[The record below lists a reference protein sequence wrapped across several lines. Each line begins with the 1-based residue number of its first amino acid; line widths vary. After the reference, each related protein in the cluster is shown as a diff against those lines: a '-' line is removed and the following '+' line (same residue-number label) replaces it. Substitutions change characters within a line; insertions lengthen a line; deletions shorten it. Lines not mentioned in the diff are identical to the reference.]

1 MRYRGYFTN
10 MDGTLYRVEIYKAGS
25 TDKWQEV
32 KLTYE
37 EPFVAR
43 WEAAD
48 NPFAPSR
55 ISTATINIVHN
66 TYMQDV
72 FPSKATDTI
81 VKLYKDKSNT
91 IVWSG
96 YLKANVYDMG
106 FEVENEE
113 ISLEASDGLAQLQ
126 YLNYKCVNGS
136 STWEG
141 ASMASAFA
149 VLKNM
154 LLKVGIKEL
163 AWHRCKTDTAANY
176 LYLTDFIMSEKN
188 FFSSDN
194 NEPWKCNEV
203 LDEICKYVGVTAIQ
217 QGERVYLIDFSE
229 YKNTSSITFRVDD
242 LTSST
247 GNYYMSTLN
256 VEAYADT
263 PEAYM
268 LNGADISFYPVYN
281 KATVKAS
288 LYTPEFILPDIFTD
302 DENQYSYRLGDSS
315 KVIMAKR
322 PTYPFKYVNNKSE
335 AKDDSDDAT
344 FNFPI
349 KLLDYKNGNWVS
361 NYYNSAG
368 TYVGL
373 SDSEYNSES
382 AVTLYIGGTVIERAQ
397 VKGSR
402 KYYDVEGTPTF
413 ERGLF
418 LRCDGN
424 MIEDGEFGFD
434 VWKKDEWRQQVS
446 GTCQY
451 VISGSALDNYKELFY
466 SAGDYRLACPAD
478 SADTY
483 MVLNVSA
490 IWERYPQPYINN
502 EWATEAAGYK
512 GTKNSDDV
520 YTFRYPP
527 VLNFILTCGSQYYN
541 GKEWQSTRCGFRVP
555 LEHDSEDK
563 EKSRVTYAAN
573 TGNDWNSEKASYN
586 NIIWLNWS
594 TDKGFKISLKGLT
607 DRSGK
612 MWISFLT
619 PNALVGYYT
628 LSNGV
633 YKNVTSTLSSTYKIH
648 GAVWITDFSLTM
660 ARDGNPAEDKD
671 ITYENIINEENINE
685 LDEEE
690 FKINTA
696 VKGSKPSYSFVMNT
710 SGGYFDIYKQWAT
723 SYKYLCP
730 EEQWI
735 AKQVEHFS
743 VPRRQ
748 ISLTLS
754 DSIYPFARIK
764 EGWTGK
770 EYAVM
775 GTEVDYSN
783 CRQTITMKEIN

>member
-10 MDGTLYRVEIYKAGS
+10 MDGTLYRVEIYKSGS
-25 TDKWQEV
+25 TDEWQEV

-43 WEAAD
+43 WEAED

-81 VKLYKDKSNT
+81 AKLYKDKSNT
-91 IVWSG
+91 IVWQG

-106 FEVENEE
+106 FEMENEE

-126 YLNYKCVNGS
+126 YLNYKCINYS

-149 VLKNM
+149 ILKNM
-154 LLKVGIKEL
+154 LLKVGIKEV
-163 AWHRCKTDTAANY
+163 AWHRCKTDAAANY
-176 LYLTDFIMSEKN
+176 LYLTDFILSEKN

-217 QGERVYLIDFSE
+217 QGERLYLIDFSE

-247 GNYYMSTLN
+247 GNYYMTTLN

-281 KATVKAS
+281 KATAKAS
-288 LYTPEFILPDIFTD
+288 LYTPEYILPDIFTD

-322 PTYPFKYVNNKSE
+322 PTNPWKYTDKKGKE
-335 AKDDSDDAT
+335 QTDSDDAA

-349 KLLDYKNGNWVS
+349 KLLDYKGWES
-361 NYYNSAG
+361 QYYSGG
-368 TYVGL
+368 TYKIL
-373 SDSEYNSES
+373 SESIYNSES
-382 AVTLYIGGTVIERAQ
+382 AVTNYVGGTVIERAQ

-413 ERGLF
+413 ERALF
-418 LRCDGN
+418 LRCNGD
-424 MIEDGEFGFD
+424 MVEDAEFGYD
-434 VWKKDEWRQQVS
+434 DWLGDEWQKQVS
-446 GTCQY
+446 GMCQY
-451 VISGSALDNYKELFY
+451 VISGSALDYYKELFT
-466 SAGDYRLACPAD
+466 SFGDYRLACPAD

-483 MVLNVSA
+483 LVLNVSA

-502 EWATEAAGYK
+502 EWASDATGYFS
-512 GTKNSDDV
+512 TKIHT
-520 YTFRYPP
+520 YQYPP
-527 VLNFILTCGSQYYN
+527 VLNFMLACGSQYYN
-541 GKEWQSTRCGFRVP
+541 GKEWQSTRCAFRVP
-555 LEHDSEDK
+555 MEHNTEDK
-563 EKSRVTYAAN
+563 EKSNVTYAAN
-573 TGNDWNSEKASYN
+573 TGNDWNSENASYN

-594 TDKGFKISLKGLT
+594 TDKGYRISLKGLT

-612 MWISFLT
+612 IYLSFLT
-619 PNALVGYYT
+619 PNSLVGFRLINSGGAEPENVKNLYKTRYT
-628 LSNGV
+628 
-633 YKNVTSTLSSTYKIH
+633 ID

-671 ITYENIINEENINE
+671 ITYENIIDDENINE

-723 SYKYLCP
+723 SYQYLCP

>member
-10 MDGTLYRVEIYKAGS
+10 MDGTLYRVEIYKSGS

-55 ISTATINIVHN
+55 ISTATINIVRN

-81 VKLYKDKSNT
+81 VKLYKDRSNT
-91 IVWSG
+91 IVWQG

-106 FEVENEE
+106 FELENEE

-126 YLNYKCVNGS
+126 YINYKCINDS

-149 VLKNM
+149 ILRNM
-154 LLKVGIKEL
+154 LLKAGIKEV
-163 AWHRCKTDTAANY
+163 AWHRCKTDAAGNY

-247 GNYYMSTLN
+247 GNYYMTEMN

-335 AKDDSDDAT
+335 VKDDSDDAT

-349 KLLDYKNGNWVS
+349 KLLDYKNNNWVS
-361 NYYNSAG
+361 MYYNSAG

-373 SDSEYNSES
+373 SDREYNSES
-382 AVTLYIGGTVIERAQ
+382 AVTQYIGGTVIERAQ

-402 KYYDVEGTPTF
+402 KYYDVEGTPSF

-418 LRCDGN
+418 LRCAGN
-424 MIEDGEFGFD
+424 MVEDAEFGYD
-434 VWKKDEWRQQVS
+434 IWKKDEWKRQVS
-446 GTCQY
+446 GMCQY

-502 EWATEAAGYK
+502 EWASDAAGYK
-512 GTKNSDDV
+512 GTKDSNDV

-555 LEHDSEDK
+555 LEHDTE
-563 EKSRVTYAAN
+563 EKKRNSITYDAN
-573 TGNDWNSEKASYN
+573 TGNDWNSDKKSYN

-628 LSNGV
+628 QSNSV
-633 YKNVTSTLSSTYKIH
+633 YTNVTSTLSSTYKIH

-671 ITYENIINEENINE
+671 ITYENVIDDENINE

-690 FKINTA
+690 FKLNTA
-696 VKGSKPSYSFVMNT
+696 VDGSKPSYSYVMNT
-710 SGGYFDIYKQWAT
+710 SGGYFDLYKQWAT
-723 SYKYLCP
+723 SYQYLCP

-748 ISLTLS
+748 LSLTLS

>member
-10 MDGTLYRVEIYKAGS
+10 PDGTLYRLEIYKSGS

-81 VKLYKDKSNT
+81 VKLYKDRSNT
-91 IVWSG
+91 IVWQG

-106 FEVENEE
+106 FELENEE

-126 YLNYKCVNGS
+126 YLNYKCINDS

-149 VLKNM
+149 ILKNM
-154 LLKVGIKEL
+154 LLKVGIKEV
-163 AWHRCKTDTAANY
+163 AWHRCKTDAASNY

-247 GNYYMSTLN
+247 GNYYMTTLN

-288 LYTPEFILPDIFTD
+288 LYIPEFILPDIFTD

-322 PTYPFKYVNNKSE
+322 PVTPWKYTDKKGDE
-335 AKDDSDDAT
+335 QTDGDDAAAD
-344 FNFPI
+344 FPI
-349 KLLDYKNGNWVS
+349 KLLDYKGWES
-361 NYYNSAG
+361 HYYSG
-368 TYVGL
+368 GSYKIL
-373 SDSEYNSES
+373 SESIYNSES
-382 AVTLYIGGTVIERAQ
+382 AVTNYVGGTVIERAQ

-402 KYYDVEGTPTF
+402 KYYDVEGTPSF

-418 LRCDGN
+418 LRCNGE
-424 MIEDGEFGFD
+424 MIEDAEFGYD
-434 VWKKDEWRQQVS
+434 EWKGDEWRTQVS
-446 GTCQY
+446 GRCQY
-451 VISGSALDNYKELFY
+451 VISGSTLDKYKEMFT
-466 SAGDYRLACPAD
+466 SFGDYRLACPAD

-490 IWERYPQPYINN
+490 MWERYPQPYVNN
-502 EWATEAAGYK
+502 EWSSDATGYFS
-512 GTKNSDDV
+512 TNIHT
-520 YTFRYPP
+520 YQYPP
-527 VLNFILTCGSQYYN
+527 VLNFMLQCGSQYYN
-541 GKEWQSTRCGFRVP
+541 GKEWQSSRCGFRVP
-555 LEHDSEDK
+555 MEHNTE
-563 EKSRVTYAAN
+563 EKKRNSITYDAN
-573 TGNDWNSEKASYN
+573 TGNDWNSEKKSYN
-586 NIIWLNWS
+586 NILWLNWS

-612 MWISFLT
+612 LYLSFLT
-619 PNALVGYYT
+619 PNTLVGFRNDT
-628 LSNGV
+628 KDVKDV
-633 YKNVTSTLSSTYKIH
+633 YKQKGYSID

-671 ITYENIINEENINE
+671 ITYENVIDDENLNA

-696 VKGSKPSYSFVMNT
+696 VYGSKPSYSFVMNT
-710 SGGYFDIYKQWAT
+710 SGGYFDLYKQWAT
-723 SYKYLCP
+723 SYQYLCP

-783 CRQTITMKEIN
+783 GRQTITMKEIN

>member
-10 MDGTLYRVEIYKAGS
+10 LDGTLYRLEIYKSGS

-81 VKLYKDKSNT
+81 VKLYKDRSNT
-91 IVWSG
+91 IVWQG

-106 FEVENEE
+106 FELENEE

-126 YLNYKCVNGS
+126 YLNYKCINDS

-149 VLKNM
+149 ILKNM
-154 LLKVGIKEL
+154 LLKVGIKEV
-163 AWHRCKTDTAANY
+163 AWHRCKTDAASNY

-247 GNYYMSTLN
+247 GNYYMTTLN

-288 LYTPEFILPDIFTD
+288 LYIPEFILPDIFTD

-322 PTYPFKYVNNKSE
+322 PVTPWKYTDKKGDE
-335 AKDDSDDAT
+335 QTDGDDAAAD
-344 FNFPI
+344 FPI
-349 KLLDYKNGNWVS
+349 KLLDYKGWES
-361 NYYNSAG
+361 HYYSG
-368 TYVGL
+368 GSYKIL
-373 SDSEYNSES
+373 SESIYNSES
-382 AVTLYIGGTVIERAQ
+382 AVTNYVGGTVIERAQ

-402 KYYDVEGTPTF
+402 KYYDVEGTPSF

-418 LRCDGN
+418 LRCNGE
-424 MIEDGEFGFD
+424 MIEDAEFGYD
-434 VWKKDEWRQQVS
+434 EWKGDEWRTQVS
-446 GTCQY
+446 GRCQY
-451 VISGSALDNYKELFY
+451 VISGSTLDKYKEMFT
-466 SAGDYRLACPAD
+466 SFGDYRLACPAD

-490 IWERYPQPYINN
+490 MWERYPQPYVNN
-502 EWATEAAGYK
+502 EWSSDATGYFS
-512 GTKNSDDV
+512 TNIHT
-520 YTFRYPP
+520 YQYPP
-527 VLNFILTCGSQYYN
+527 VLNFMLQCGSQYYN
-541 GKEWQSTRCGFRVP
+541 GKEWQSSRCGFRVP
-555 LEHDSEDK
+555 MEHNTE
-563 EKSRVTYAAN
+563 EKKRNSITYDAN
-573 TGNDWNSEKASYN
+573 TGNNWNGEKKSYN
-586 NIIWLNWS
+586 NILWLNWS

-612 MWISFLT
+612 LYLSFLT
-619 PNALVGYYT
+619 PNTLVGFRNDT
-628 LSNGV
+628 KDVKDV
-633 YKNVTSTLSSTYKIH
+633 YKQKGYSID

-671 ITYENIINEENINE
+671 ITYENVIDDENLNA

-710 SGGYFDIYKQWAT
+710 SGGYFDLYKQWAT
-723 SYKYLCP
+723 SYQYLCP

-783 CRQTITMKEIN
+783 GRQTITMKEIN

>member
-10 MDGTLYRVEIYKAGS
+10 LDGTLYRLEIYKSGS

-81 VKLYKDKSNT
+81 VKLYKDRSNT
-91 IVWSG
+91 IVWQG

-106 FEVENEE
+106 FELENEE

-126 YLNYKCVNGS
+126 YLNYKCINDS

-149 VLKNM
+149 ILKNM
-154 LLKVGIKEL
+154 LLKVGIKEV
-163 AWHRCKTDTAANY
+163 AWHRCKTDAASNY

-247 GNYYMSTLN
+247 GNYYMSSLN

-288 LYTPEFILPDIFTD
+288 LYIPEFILPDIFTD

-322 PTYPFKYVNNKSE
+322 PVTPWKYTDKKGDE
-335 AKDDSDDAT
+335 QTDGDDAAAD
-344 FNFPI
+344 FPI
-349 KLLDYKNGNWVS
+349 KLLDYKGWES
-361 NYYNSAG
+361 HYYSGG
-368 TYVGL
+368 TYKIL
-373 SDSEYNSES
+373 SESIYNSES
-382 AVTLYIGGTVIERAQ
+382 AVTNYVGGTVIERAQ

-402 KYYDVEGTPTF
+402 KYYDVEGTPSF

-418 LRCDGN
+418 LRCNGE
-424 MIEDGEFGFD
+424 MIEDAEFGYD
-434 VWKKDEWRQQVS
+434 EWKGDEWRTQVS
-446 GTCQY
+446 GRCQY
-451 VISGSALDNYKELFY
+451 VISGSTLDKYQEMFT
-466 SAGDYRLACPAD
+466 SFGDYRLACPAD

-490 IWERYPQPYINN
+490 MWERYPQPYVNN
-502 EWATEAAGYK
+502 EWSSDATGYFS
-512 GTKNSDDV
+512 TNIHT
-520 YTFRYPP
+520 YQYPP
-527 VLNFILTCGSQYYN
+527 VLNFMLQCGSQYYN
-541 GKEWQSTRCGFRVP
+541 GKEWQSSRCGFRVP
-555 LEHDSEDK
+555 MEHNTE
-563 EKSRVTYAAN
+563 EKKRNSITYDAN
-573 TGNDWNSEKASYN
+573 TGNEWNSEKKSYN
-586 NIIWLNWS
+586 NILWLNWS

-612 MWISFLT
+612 LYLSFLT
-619 PNALVGYYT
+619 PNTLVGFRNDT
-628 LSNGV
+628 KDVKDV
-633 YKNVTSTLSSTYKIH
+633 YKQKGYSID

-671 ITYENIINEENINE
+671 ITYENVIDDENLNA

-710 SGGYFDIYKQWAT
+710 SGGYFDLYKQWAT
-723 SYKYLCP
+723 SYQYLCP

-783 CRQTITMKEIN
+783 GRQTITMKEIN

>member
-10 MDGTLYRVEIYKAGS
+10 LDGTLYRLEIYKSGS

-81 VKLYKDKSNT
+81 VKLYKDRSNT
-91 IVWSG
+91 IVWQG

-106 FEVENEE
+106 FELENEE

-126 YLNYKCVNGS
+126 YLNYKCINDS

-149 VLKNM
+149 ILKNM
-154 LLKVGIKEL
+154 LLKVGIKEV
-163 AWHRCKTDTAANY
+163 AWHRCKTDAASNY

-247 GNYYMSTLN
+247 GNYYMTTLN

-288 LYTPEFILPDIFTD
+288 LYIPEFILPDIFTD

-322 PTYPFKYVNNKSE
+322 PVTPWKYTDKKGDE
-335 AKDDSDDAT
+335 QTDGDDAAAD
-344 FNFPI
+344 FPI
-349 KLLDYKNGNWVS
+349 KLLDYKGWES
-361 NYYNSAG
+361 HYYSGG
-368 TYVGL
+368 TYKIL
-373 SDSEYNSES
+373 SESIYNSES
-382 AVTLYIGGTVIERAQ
+382 AVTNYVGGTVIERAQ

-402 KYYDVEGTPTF
+402 KYYDVEGTPSF

-418 LRCDGN
+418 LRCNGE
-424 MIEDGEFGFD
+424 MIEDAEFGYD
-434 VWKKDEWRQQVS
+434 EWKGDEWRTQVS
-446 GTCQY
+446 GRCQY
-451 VISGSALDNYKELFY
+451 VISGSTLDKYKEMFT
-466 SAGDYRLACPAD
+466 SFGDYRLACPAD

-490 IWERYPQPYINN
+490 MWERYPQPYVNN
-502 EWATEAAGYK
+502 EWSSDATGYFS
-512 GTKNSDDV
+512 TNIHT
-520 YTFRYPP
+520 YQYPP
-527 VLNFILTCGSQYYN
+527 VLNFMLQCGSQYYN
-541 GKEWQSTRCGFRVP
+541 GKEWQSSRCGFRVP
-555 LEHDSEDK
+555 MEHNTE
-563 EKSRVTYAAN
+563 EKKRNSITYDAN
-573 TGNDWNSEKASYN
+573 TGNNWNGEKKSYN
-586 NIIWLNWS
+586 NILWLNWS

-612 MWISFLT
+612 LYLSFLT
-619 PNALVGYYT
+619 PNTLVGFRNDT
-628 LSNGV
+628 KDVKDV
-633 YKNVTSTLSSTYKIH
+633 YKQKGYSID

-671 ITYENIINEENINE
+671 ITYENVIDDENLNE

-710 SGGYFDIYKQWAT
+710 SGGYFDLYKQWAT
-723 SYKYLCP
+723 SYQYLCP

-783 CRQTITMKEIN
+783 GRQTITMKEIN

>member
-10 MDGTLYRVEIYKAGS
+10 LDGTLYRLEIYKSGS

-81 VKLYKDKSNT
+81 VKLYKDRSNT
-91 IVWSG
+91 IVWQG

-106 FEVENEE
+106 FELENEE

-126 YLNYKCVNGS
+126 YLNYKCINDS

-149 VLKNM
+149 ILKNM
-154 LLKVGIKEL
+154 LLKVGIKEV
-163 AWHRCKTDTAANY
+163 AWHRCKTDAASNY

-247 GNYYMSTLN
+247 GNYYMSSLN

-288 LYTPEFILPDIFTD
+288 LYIPEFILPDIFTD

-322 PTYPFKYVNNKSE
+322 PVTPWKYTDKKGDE
-335 AKDDSDDAT
+335 QTDGDDAAAD
-344 FNFPI
+344 FPI
-349 KLLDYKNGNWVS
+349 KLLDYKGWES
-361 NYYNSAG
+361 HYYSG
-368 TYVGL
+368 GSYKIL
-373 SDSEYNSES
+373 SEAIYNSES
-382 AVTLYIGGTVIERAQ
+382 AVTNYVGGTVIERAQ

-402 KYYDVEGTPTF
+402 KYYDVEGTPSF

-418 LRCDGN
+418 LRCNGE
-424 MIEDGEFGFD
+424 MIEDAEFGYD
-434 VWKKDEWRQQVS
+434 EWKGDEWRTQVS
-446 GTCQY
+446 GRCQY
-451 VISGSALDNYKELFY
+451 VISGSTLDKYKEMFT
-466 SAGDYRLACPAD
+466 SFGDYRLACPAD

-490 IWERYPQPYINN
+490 MWERYPQPYVNN
-502 EWATEAAGYK
+502 EWSSDATGYFS
-512 GTKNSDDV
+512 TNIHT
-520 YTFRYPP
+520 YQYPP
-527 VLNFILTCGSQYYN
+527 VLNFMLQCGSQYYN
-541 GKEWQSTRCGFRVP
+541 GKEWQSSRCGFRVP
-555 LEHDSEDK
+555 MEHNTE
-563 EKSRVTYAAN
+563 EKKRNSITYDAN
-573 TGNDWNSEKASYN
+573 TGNNWNGEKKSYN
-586 NIIWLNWS
+586 NILWLNWS

-612 MWISFLT
+612 LYLSFLT
-619 PNALVGYYT
+619 PNTLVGFRNDT
-628 LSNGV
+628 KDVKDV
-633 YKNVTSTLSSTYKIH
+633 YKQKGYSID

-671 ITYENIINEENINE
+671 ITYENVIDDENLNA

-696 VKGSKPSYSFVMNT
+696 VYGSKPSYSFVMNT
-710 SGGYFDIYKQWAT
+710 SGGYFDLYKQWAT
-723 SYKYLCP
+723 SYQYLCP

-783 CRQTITMKEIN
+783 GRQTITMKEIN

>member
-10 MDGTLYRVEIYKAGS
+10 LDGTLYRLEIYKSGS

-81 VKLYKDKSNT
+81 VKLYKDRSNT
-91 IVWSG
+91 IVWQG

-106 FEVENEE
+106 FELENEE

-126 YLNYKCVNGS
+126 YLNYKCINDS

-149 VLKNM
+149 ILKNM
-154 LLKVGIKEL
+154 LLKVGIKEV
-163 AWHRCKTDTAANY
+163 AWHRCKTDAASNY

-247 GNYYMSTLN
+247 GNYYMSSLN

-288 LYTPEFILPDIFTD
+288 LYIPEFILPDIFTD

-322 PTYPFKYVNNKSE
+322 PVTPWKYTDKKGDE
-335 AKDDSDDAT
+335 QTDGDDAAAD
-344 FNFPI
+344 FPI
-349 KLLDYKNGNWVS
+349 KLLDYKGWES
-361 NYYNSAG
+361 HYYSG
-368 TYVGL
+368 GSYKIL
-373 SDSEYNSES
+373 SEAIYNSES
-382 AVTLYIGGTVIERAQ
+382 AVTNYVGGTVIERAQ

-402 KYYDVEGTPTF
+402 KYYDVEGTPSF

-418 LRCDGN
+418 LRCNGE
-424 MIEDGEFGFD
+424 MIEDAEFGYD
-434 VWKKDEWRQQVS
+434 EWKGDEWRTQVS
-446 GTCQY
+446 GRCQY
-451 VISGSALDNYKELFY
+451 VISGSTLDKYKEMFT
-466 SAGDYRLACPAD
+466 SFGDYRLACPAD

-490 IWERYPQPYINN
+490 MWERYPQPYVNN
-502 EWATEAAGYK
+502 EWSSDATGYFS
-512 GTKNSDDV
+512 TNIHT
-520 YTFRYPP
+520 YQYPP
-527 VLNFILTCGSQYYN
+527 VLNFMLQCGSQYYN
-541 GKEWQSTRCGFRVP
+541 GKEWQSSRCGFRVP
-555 LEHDSEDK
+555 MEHNTE
-563 EKSRVTYAAN
+563 EKKRNSITYDAN
-573 TGNDWNSEKASYN
+573 TGNNWNGEKKSYN
-586 NIIWLNWS
+586 NILWLNWS

-612 MWISFLT
+612 LYLSFLT
-619 PNALVGYYT
+619 PNTLVGFRNDT
-628 LSNGV
+628 KDVKDV
-633 YKNVTSTLSSTYKIH
+633 YKQKGYSID

-671 ITYENIINEENINE
+671 ITYENVIDDENLNE
-685 LDEEE
+685 LDEAE

-710 SGGYFDIYKQWAT
+710 SGGYFDLYKQWAT
-723 SYKYLCP
+723 SYQYLCP

-783 CRQTITMKEIN
+783 GRQTITMKEIN

>member
-10 MDGTLYRVEIYKAGS
+10 LDGTLYRLEIYKSGS

-81 VKLYKDKSNT
+81 VKLYKDRSNT
-91 IVWSG
+91 IVWQG

-106 FEVENEE
+106 FELENEE

-126 YLNYKCVNGS
+126 YLNYKCINDS

-149 VLKNM
+149 ILKNM
-154 LLKVGIKEL
+154 LLKVGIKEV
-163 AWHRCKTDTAANY
+163 AWHRCKTDAASNY

-247 GNYYMSTLN
+247 GNYYMSSLN

-288 LYTPEFILPDIFTD
+288 LYIPEFILPDIFTD

-322 PTYPFKYVNNKSE
+322 PVTPWKYTDKKGDE
-335 AKDDSDDAT
+335 QTDGDDAAAD
-344 FNFPI
+344 FPI
-349 KLLDYKNGNWVS
+349 KLLDYKGWES
-361 NYYNSAG
+361 HYYSG
-368 TYVGL
+368 GSYKIL
-373 SDSEYNSES
+373 SEAIYNSES
-382 AVTLYIGGTVIERAQ
+382 AVTNYVGGTVIERAQ

-402 KYYDVEGTPTF
+402 KYYDVEGTPSF

-418 LRCDGN
+418 LRCNGE
-424 MIEDGEFGFD
+424 MIEDAEFGYD
-434 VWKKDEWRQQVS
+434 EWKGDEWRTQVS
-446 GTCQY
+446 GRCQY
-451 VISGSALDNYKELFY
+451 VISGSTLDKYKEMFT
-466 SAGDYRLACPAD
+466 SFGDYRLACPAD

-490 IWERYPQPYINN
+490 MWERYPQPYVNN
-502 EWATEAAGYK
+502 EWSSDATGYFS
-512 GTKNSDDV
+512 TNIHT
-520 YTFRYPP
+520 YQYPP
-527 VLNFILTCGSQYYN
+527 VLNFMLQCGSQYYN
-541 GKEWQSTRCGFRVP
+541 GKEWQSSRCGFRVP
-555 LEHDSEDK
+555 MEHNTE
-563 EKSRVTYAAN
+563 EKKRNSITYDAN
-573 TGNDWNSEKASYN
+573 TGNDWNSEKKSYN
-586 NIIWLNWS
+586 NILWLNWS

-612 MWISFLT
+612 LYLSFLT
-619 PNALVGYYT
+619 PNTLVGFRNDT
-628 LSNGV
+628 KDVKDV
-633 YKNVTSTLSSTYKIH
+633 YKQKGYSID

-671 ITYENIINEENINE
+671 ITYENVIDDENLNE
-685 LDEEE
+685 LDEAE

-710 SGGYFDIYKQWAT
+710 SGGYFDLYKQWAT
-723 SYKYLCP
+723 SYQYLCP

-783 CRQTITMKEIN
+783 GRQTITMKEIN

>member
-10 MDGTLYRVEIYKAGS
+10 LDGTLYRLEIYKSGS

-81 VKLYKDKSNT
+81 VKLYKDRSNT
-91 IVWSG
+91 IVWQG

-106 FEVENEE
+106 FELENEE

-126 YLNYKCVNGS
+126 YLNYKCINDS

-149 VLKNM
+149 ILKNM
-154 LLKVGIKEL
+154 LLKVGIKEV
-163 AWHRCKTDTAANY
+163 AWHRCKTDAASNY

-247 GNYYMSTLN
+247 GNYYMSSLN

-288 LYTPEFILPDIFTD
+288 LYIPEFILPDIFTD

-322 PTYPFKYVNNKSE
+322 PVTPWKYTDKKGDE
-335 AKDDSDDAT
+335 QTDGDDAAAD
-344 FNFPI
+344 FPI
-349 KLLDYKNGNWVS
+349 KLLDYKGWES
-361 NYYNSAG
+361 HYYSGG
-368 TYVGL
+368 TYKIL
-373 SDSEYNSES
+373 SESIYNSES
-382 AVTLYIGGTVIERAQ
+382 AVTNYVGGTVIERAQ

-402 KYYDVEGTPTF
+402 KYYDVEGTPSF

-418 LRCDGN
+418 LRCNGE
-424 MIEDGEFGFD
+424 MIEDAEFGYD
-434 VWKKDEWRQQVS
+434 EWKGDEWRTQVS
-446 GTCQY
+446 GRCQY
-451 VISGSALDNYKELFY
+451 VISGSTLDKYKEMFT
-466 SAGDYRLACPAD
+466 SFGDYRLACPAD

-490 IWERYPQPYINN
+490 MWERYPQPYVNN
-502 EWATEAAGYK
+502 EWSSDATGYFS
-512 GTKNSDDV
+512 TNIHT
-520 YTFRYPP
+520 YQYPP
-527 VLNFILTCGSQYYN
+527 VLNFMLQCGSQYYN
-541 GKEWQSTRCGFRVP
+541 GKEWQSSRCGFRVP
-555 LEHDSEDK
+555 MEHNTE
-563 EKSRVTYAAN
+563 EKKRNSITYDAN
-573 TGNDWNSEKASYN
+573 TGNDWNSEKKSYN
-586 NIIWLNWS
+586 NILWLNWS

-612 MWISFLT
+612 LYLSFLT
-619 PNALVGYYT
+619 PNTLVGFRNDT
-628 LSNGV
+628 KDVKDV
-633 YKNVTSTLSSTYKIH
+633 YKQKGYSID

-671 ITYENIINEENINE
+671 ITYENVIDDENLNE
-685 LDEEE
+685 LDEAE

-710 SGGYFDIYKQWAT
+710 SGGYFDLYKQWAT
-723 SYKYLCP
+723 SYQYLCP

-783 CRQTITMKEIN
+783 GRQTITMKEIN

>member
-10 MDGTLYRVEIYKAGS
+10 LDGTLYRLEIYKSGS

-81 VKLYKDKSNT
+81 VKLYKDRSNT
-91 IVWSG
+91 IVWQG

-106 FEVENEE
+106 FELENEE

-126 YLNYKCVNGS
+126 YLNYKCINDS

-149 VLKNM
+149 ILKNM
-154 LLKVGIKEL
+154 LLKVGIKEV
-163 AWHRCKTDTAANY
+163 AWHRCKTDAASNY

-247 GNYYMSTLN
+247 GNYYMTTLN

-288 LYTPEFILPDIFTD
+288 LYIPEFILPDIFTD

-322 PTYPFKYVNNKSE
+322 PVTPWKYTDKKGDE
-335 AKDDSDDAT
+335 QTDGDDAAAD
-344 FNFPI
+344 FPI
-349 KLLDYKNGNWVS
+349 KLLDYKGWES
-361 NYYNSAG
+361 HYYSGG
-368 TYVGL
+368 TYKIL
-373 SDSEYNSES
+373 SESIYNSES
-382 AVTLYIGGTVIERAQ
+382 AVTNYVGGTVIERAQ

-402 KYYDVEGTPTF
+402 KYYDVEGTPSF

-418 LRCDGN
+418 LRCNGE
-424 MIEDGEFGFD
+424 MIEDAEFGYD
-434 VWKKDEWRQQVS
+434 EWKGDEWRTQVS
-446 GTCQY
+446 GRCQY
-451 VISGSALDNYKELFY
+451 VISGSTLDKYQEMFT
-466 SAGDYRLACPAD
+466 SFGDYRLACPAD

-490 IWERYPQPYINN
+490 MWERYPQPYVNN
-502 EWATEAAGYK
+502 EWSSDATGYFS
-512 GTKNSDDV
+512 TNIHT
-520 YTFRYPP
+520 YQYPP
-527 VLNFILTCGSQYYN
+527 VLNFMLQCGSQYYN
-541 GKEWQSTRCGFRVP
+541 GKEWQSSRCGFRVP
-555 LEHDSEDK
+555 MEHNTE
-563 EKSRVTYAAN
+563 EKKRNSITYDAN
-573 TGNDWNSEKASYN
+573 TGNDWNGEKKSYN
-586 NIIWLNWS
+586 NILWLNWS

-612 MWISFLT
+612 LYLSFLT
-619 PNALVGYYT
+619 PNTLVGFRNDT
-628 LSNGV
+628 KDVKDV
-633 YKNVTSTLSSTYKIH
+633 YKQKGYSID

-671 ITYENIINEENINE
+671 ITYENVIDDENLNA

-696 VKGSKPSYSFVMNT
+696 VYGSKPSYSFVMNT
-710 SGGYFDIYKQWAT
+710 SGGYFDLYKQWAT
-723 SYKYLCP
+723 SYQYLCP

-783 CRQTITMKEIN
+783 GRQTITMKEIN

>member
-10 MDGTLYRVEIYKAGS
+10 LDGTLYRLEIYKSGS

-81 VKLYKDKSNT
+81 VKLYKDRSNT
-91 IVWSG
+91 IVWQG

-106 FEVENEE
+106 FELENEE
-113 ISLEASDGLAQLQ
+113 LSLEASDGLAQLK
-126 YLNYKCVNGS
+126 YLNYKCINDS

-149 VLKNM
+149 ILKNM
-154 LLKVGIKEL
+154 LLKVGIKEV
-163 AWHRCKTDTAANY
+163 AWHRCKTDAASNY

-247 GNYYMSTLN
+247 GNYYMSSLN

-288 LYTPEFILPDIFTD
+288 LYIPEFILPDIFTD

-322 PTYPFKYVNNKSE
+322 PVTPWKYTDKKGDE
-335 AKDDSDDAT
+335 QTDGDDAAAD
-344 FNFPI
+344 FPI
-349 KLLDYKNGNWVS
+349 KLLDYKGWES
-361 NYYNSAG
+361 HYYSGG
-368 TYVGL
+368 TYKIL
-373 SDSEYNSES
+373 SESIYNSES
-382 AVTLYIGGTVIERAQ
+382 AVTNYVGGTVIERAQ

-402 KYYDVEGTPTF
+402 KYYDVEGTPSF

-418 LRCDGN
+418 LRCNGE
-424 MIEDGEFGFD
+424 MIEDAEFGYD
-434 VWKKDEWRQQVS
+434 EWKGDEWRTQVS
-446 GTCQY
+446 GRCQY
-451 VISGSALDNYKELFY
+451 VISGSTLDKYQEMFT
-466 SAGDYRLACPAD
+466 SFGDYRLACPAD

-490 IWERYPQPYINN
+490 MWERYPQPYVNN
-502 EWATEAAGYK
+502 EWSSDATGYFS
-512 GTKNSDDV
+512 TNIHT
-520 YTFRYPP
+520 YQYPP
-527 VLNFILTCGSQYYN
+527 VLNFMLQCGSQYYN
-541 GKEWQSTRCGFRVP
+541 GKEWQSSRCGFRVP
-555 LEHDSEDK
+555 MEHNTE
-563 EKSRVTYAAN
+563 EKKRNSITYDAN
-573 TGNDWNSEKASYN
+573 TGNEWNSEKKSYN
-586 NIIWLNWS
+586 NILWLNWS

-612 MWISFLT
+612 LYLSFLT
-619 PNALVGYYT
+619 PNTLVGFRNDT
-628 LSNGV
+628 KDVKDV
-633 YKNVTSTLSSTYKIH
+633 YKQKGYSID

-671 ITYENIINEENINE
+671 ITYENVIDDENLNA

-710 SGGYFDIYKQWAT
+710 SGGYFDLYKQWAT
-723 SYKYLCP
+723 SYQYLCP

-783 CRQTITMKEIN
+783 GRQTITMKEIN

>member
-10 MDGTLYRVEIYKAGS
+10 LDGTLYRLEIYKSGS

-81 VKLYKDKSNT
+81 VKLYKDRSNT
-91 IVWSG
+91 IVWQG

-106 FEVENEE
+106 FELENEE

-126 YLNYKCVNGS
+126 YINYKCINGS

-149 VLKNM
+149 ILKNM

-163 AWHRCKTDTAANY
+163 AWHRCKTDAAGNY
-176 LYLTDFIMSEKN
+176 LYLTDFILSEKN

-217 QGERVYLIDFSE
+217 QGGMVYLIDFSE

-281 KATVKAS
+281 KATVKAL

-302 DENQYSYRLGDSS
+302 DENQFSYRLGDSS

-322 PTYPFKYVNNKSE
+322 PVTPWKYTDKKGDE
-335 AKDDSDDAT
+335 QTDGDDAAS
-344 FNFPI
+344 NFPI
-349 KLLDYKNGNWVS
+349 KLLDYKGWES
-361 NYYNSAG
+361 HYYSGG
-368 TYVGL
+368 TYKIL
-373 SDSEYNSES
+373 SESIYNSES
-382 AVTLYIGGTVIERAQ
+382 AVTNYVGGTVIERAQ

-402 KYYDVEGTPTF
+402 KYYDVEGTPSF

-418 LRCDGN
+418 LRCNGE
-424 MIEDGEFGFD
+424 MIEDAEFGYD
-434 VWKKDEWRQQVS
+434 EWKGDEWRTQVS
-446 GTCQY
+446 GKCQY
-451 VISGSALDNYKELFY
+451 VISGSTLDKYKEMFT
-466 SAGDYRLACPAD
+466 SFGDYRLACPAD

-490 IWERYPQPYINN
+490 MWERYPQPYVNN
-502 EWATEAAGYK
+502 EWSSDATGYFS
-512 GTKNSDDV
+512 TNIHT
-520 YTFRYPP
+520 YLYPP
-527 VLNFILTCGSQYYN
+527 VLNFMLQCGSQYYN
-541 GKEWQSTRCGFRVP
+541 GKEWQDTRCGFRVP
-555 LEHDSEDK
+555 MEHDTE
-563 EKSRVTYAAN
+563 EKKRNSITYDAN
-573 TGNDWNSEKASYN
+573 TGNDWNSDKASYN

-612 MWISFLT
+612 LYLSFLT
-619 PNALVGYYT
+619 PNTLVGFRNDT
-628 LSNGV
+628 KDVKDV
-633 YKNVTSTLSSTYKIH
+633 YKQKGYSID

-671 ITYENIINEENINE
+671 ITYENIIDEENINE

-690 FKINTA
+690 FKVNTA
-696 VKGSKPSYSFVMNT
+696 VDGSKPSYSFVMNT
-710 SGGYFDIYKQWAT
+710 SGGYFGIYKQWAT
-723 SYKYLCP
+723 SYQYLCP

-735 AKQVEHFS
+735 AKQLEHFS
-743 VPRRQ
+743 APRKQ

>member
-10 MDGTLYRVEIYKAGS
+10 LDGTLYRLEIYKSGS

-81 VKLYKDKSNT
+81 VKLYKDRSNT
-91 IVWSG
+91 IVWQG

-106 FEVENEE
+106 FELENEE

-126 YLNYKCVNGS
+126 YLNYKCINDS

-149 VLKNM
+149 ILKNM
-154 LLKVGIKEL
+154 LLKVGIKEV
-163 AWHRCKTDTAANY
+163 AWHRCKTDAASNY

-247 GNYYMSTLN
+247 GNYYMTTLN

-288 LYTPEFILPDIFTD
+288 LYIPEFILPDIFTD

-322 PTYPFKYVNNKSE
+322 PVTPWKYTDKKGDE
-335 AKDDSDDAT
+335 QTDGDDAAAD
-344 FNFPI
+344 FPI
-349 KLLDYKNGNWVS
+349 KLLDYKGWES
-361 NYYNSAG
+361 HYYSGG
-368 TYVGL
+368 TYKIL
-373 SDSEYNSES
+373 SESIYNSES
-382 AVTLYIGGTVIERAQ
+382 AVTNYVGGTVIERAQ

-402 KYYDVEGTPTF
+402 KYYDVEGTPSF

-418 LRCDGN
+418 LRCNGE
-424 MIEDGEFGFD
+424 MIEDAEFGYD
-434 VWKKDEWRQQVS
+434 EWKGDEWRTQVS
-446 GTCQY
+446 GRCQY
-451 VISGSALDNYKELFY
+451 VISGSTLDKYKAMFT
-466 SAGDYRLACPAD
+466 SFGDYRLACPAD

-490 IWERYPQPYINN
+490 MWERYPQPYVNN
-502 EWATEAAGYK
+502 EWSSDATGYFS
-512 GTKNSDDV
+512 TNIHT
-520 YTFRYPP
+520 YQYPP
-527 VLNFILTCGSQYYN
+527 VLNFMLQCGSQYYN
-541 GKEWQSTRCGFRVP
+541 GKEWQSSRCGFRVP
-555 LEHDSEDK
+555 MEHNTE
-563 EKSRVTYAAN
+563 EKKRNSITYDAN
-573 TGNDWNSEKASYN
+573 TGNNWNGEKKSYN
-586 NIIWLNWS
+586 NILWLNWS

-612 MWISFLT
+612 LYLSFLT
-619 PNALVGYYT
+619 PNTLVGFRNDT
-628 LSNGV
+628 KDVKDV
-633 YKNVTSTLSSTYKIH
+633 YKQKGYSID

-671 ITYENIINEENINE
+671 ITYENVIDDENLNE

-710 SGGYFDIYKQWAT
+710 SGGYFDLYKQWAT
-723 SYKYLCP
+723 SYQYLCP

-783 CRQTITMKEIN
+783 GRQTITMKEIN

>member
-10 MDGTLYRVEIYKAGS
+10 LDGTLYRLEIYKSGS

-81 VKLYKDKSNT
+81 VKLYKDRSNT
-91 IVWSG
+91 IVWQG

-106 FEVENEE
+106 FELENEE

-126 YLNYKCVNGS
+126 YLNYKCINDS

-149 VLKNM
+149 ILKNM
-154 LLKVGIKEL
+154 LLKVGIKEV
-163 AWHRCKTDTAANY
+163 AWHRCKTDAASNY

-247 GNYYMSTLN
+247 GNYYMSSLN

-288 LYTPEFILPDIFTD
+288 LYIPEFILPDIFTD

-322 PTYPFKYVNNKSE
+322 PVTPWKYTDKKGDE
-335 AKDDSDDAT
+335 QTDGDDAAAD
-344 FNFPI
+344 FPI
-349 KLLDYKNGNWVS
+349 KLLDYKGWES
-361 NYYNSAG
+361 HYYSGG
-368 TYVGL
+368 TYKIL
-373 SDSEYNSES
+373 SESIYNSES
-382 AVTLYIGGTVIERAQ
+382 AVTNYVGGTVIERAQ

-402 KYYDVEGTPTF
+402 KYYDVEGTPSF

-418 LRCDGN
+418 LRCNGE
-424 MIEDGEFGFD
+424 MIEDAEFGYD
-434 VWKKDEWRQQVS
+434 EWKGDEWRTQVS
-446 GTCQY
+446 GRCQY
-451 VISGSALDNYKELFY
+451 VISGSTLDKYQEMFT
-466 SAGDYRLACPAD
+466 SFGDYRLACPAD

-490 IWERYPQPYINN
+490 MWERYPQPYVNN
-502 EWATEAAGYK
+502 EWSSDATGYFS
-512 GTKNSDDV
+512 TNIHT
-520 YTFRYPP
+520 YQYPP
-527 VLNFILTCGSQYYN
+527 VLNFMLQCGSQYYN
-541 GKEWQSTRCGFRVP
+541 GKEWQSSRCGFRVP
-555 LEHDSEDK
+555 MEHNTE
-563 EKSRVTYAAN
+563 EKKRNSITYDAN
-573 TGNDWNSEKASYN
+573 TGNDWNSEKKSYN
-586 NIIWLNWS
+586 NILWLNWS

-612 MWISFLT
+612 LYLSFLT
-619 PNALVGYYT
+619 PNTLVGFRNDT
-628 LSNGV
+628 KDVKDV
-633 YKNVTSTLSSTYKIH
+633 YKQKGYSID

-671 ITYENIINEENINE
+671 ITYENVIDDENLNA

-696 VKGSKPSYSFVMNT
+696 VYGSKPSYSFVMNT
-710 SGGYFDIYKQWAT
+710 SGGYFDLYKQWAT
-723 SYKYLCP
+723 SYQYLCP

-783 CRQTITMKEIN
+783 GRQTITMKEIN

>member
-10 MDGTLYRVEIYKAGS
+10 LDGTLYRLEIYKSGS

-81 VKLYKDKSNT
+81 VKLYKDRSNT
-91 IVWSG
+91 IVWQG

-106 FEVENEE
+106 FELENEE

-126 YLNYKCVNGS
+126 YLNYKCINDS

-149 VLKNM
+149 ILKNM
-154 LLKVGIKEL
+154 LLKVGIKEV
-163 AWHRCKTDTAANY
+163 AWHRCKTDAASNY

-247 GNYYMSTLN
+247 GNYYMSSLN

-288 LYTPEFILPDIFTD
+288 LYIPEFILPDIFTD

-322 PTYPFKYVNNKSE
+322 PVTPWKYTDKKGDE
-335 AKDDSDDAT
+335 QTDGDDAAAD
-344 FNFPI
+344 FPI
-349 KLLDYKNGNWVS
+349 KLLDYKGWES
-361 NYYNSAG
+361 HYYSG
-368 TYVGL
+368 GSYKIL
-373 SDSEYNSES
+373 SEAIYNSES
-382 AVTLYIGGTVIERAQ
+382 AVTNYVGGTVIERAQ

-402 KYYDVEGTPTF
+402 KYYDVEGTPSF

-418 LRCDGN
+418 LRCNGE
-424 MIEDGEFGFD
+424 MIEDAEFGYD
-434 VWKKDEWRQQVS
+434 EWKGDEWRTQVS
-446 GTCQY
+446 GRCQY
-451 VISGSALDNYKELFY
+451 VISGSTLDKYQEMFT
-466 SAGDYRLACPAD
+466 SFGDYRLACPAD

-490 IWERYPQPYINN
+490 MWERYPQPYVNN
-502 EWATEAAGYK
+502 EWSSDATGYFS
-512 GTKNSDDV
+512 TNIHT
-520 YTFRYPP
+520 YQYPP
-527 VLNFILTCGSQYYN
+527 VLNFMLQCGSQYYN
-541 GKEWQSTRCGFRVP
+541 GKEWQSSRCGFRVP
-555 LEHDSEDK
+555 MEHNTE
-563 EKSRVTYAAN
+563 EKKRNSITYDAN
-573 TGNDWNSEKASYN
+573 TGNNWNGEKKSYN
-586 NIIWLNWS
+586 NILWLNWS

-612 MWISFLT
+612 LYLSFLT
-619 PNALVGYYT
+619 PNTLVGFRNDT
-628 LSNGV
+628 KDVKDV
-633 YKNVTSTLSSTYKIH
+633 YKQKGYSID

-671 ITYENIINEENINE
+671 ITYENVIDDENLNA

-696 VKGSKPSYSFVMNT
+696 VYGSKPSYSFVMNT
-710 SGGYFDIYKQWAT
+710 SGGYFDLYKQWAT
-723 SYKYLCP
+723 SYQYLCP

-783 CRQTITMKEIN
+783 GRQTITMKEIN